1 MADTPQHDVIM
12 VGAGPAALTA
22 AIYTTRED
30 IETLLFE
37 RGVVGGL
44 AAVTDKIDNYPG
56 FPDGVDGLK
65 LADDLRRQAERF
77 GAVIKLGEVMKIHD
91 EGQYKRLETTSGDM
105 LAKAVLVA
113 TGSDYKKIGVPG
125 EIEFY

>member
-1 MADTPQHDVIM
+1 MAEITEVSQTPTHDVII

-30 IETLLFE
+30 IDTVLFE

-56 FPDGVDGLK
+56 FPDGVEGLK
-65 LADDLRRQAERF
+65 LADGLRQQAERF
-77 GAVIKLGEVMKIHD
+77 GAVIELGEVTAIHD
-91 EGQYKRLETTSGDM
+91 EGE
-105 LAKAVLVA
+105 
-113 TGSDYKKIGVPG
+113 
-125 EIEFY
+125 

>member
-1 MADTPQHDVIM
+1 MADDITTKVHDVIM
-12 VGAGPAALTA
+12 IGAGPAALTA

-56 FPDGVDGLK
+56 FADGVEGLV
-65 LADDLRRQAERF
+65 LAQELQKQAERF
-77 GAVIKLGEVMKIHD
+77 GAKIELGEVTKIHD
-91 EGQYKRLETTSGDM
+91 EGEYKRLE
-105 LAKAVLVA
+105 
-113 TGSDYKKIGVPG
+113 
-125 EIEFY
+125 

>member
-1 MADTPQHDVIM
+1 MTDAADIPKHDVIV

-56 FPDGVDGLK
+56 FADGIEGLA
-65 LADDLRRQAERF
+65 LADALQKQAERF
-77 GAVIKLGEVMKIHD
+77 GAVIELGEVTKITD
-91 EGQYKRLETTSGDM
+91 EGETKKLE
-105 LAKAVLVA
+105 
-113 TGSDYKKIGVPG
+113 
-125 EIEFY
+125 

>member
-1 MADTPQHDVIM
+1 MADSDTPKHDVIM
-12 VGAGPAALTA
+12 VGAGPAALAA

-56 FPDGVDGLK
+56 FPEGVEGLQ
-65 LADDLRRQAERF
+65 LADDLRKQAERF
-77 GAVIKLGEVMKIHD
+77 GAVIELGEVTALHD
-91 EGQYKRLETTSGDM
+91 EGETKRLETTSGDIR
-105 LAKAVLVA
+105 AKVVLIA
-113 TGSDYKKIGVPG
+113 TGSDYKK
-125 EIEFY
+125 